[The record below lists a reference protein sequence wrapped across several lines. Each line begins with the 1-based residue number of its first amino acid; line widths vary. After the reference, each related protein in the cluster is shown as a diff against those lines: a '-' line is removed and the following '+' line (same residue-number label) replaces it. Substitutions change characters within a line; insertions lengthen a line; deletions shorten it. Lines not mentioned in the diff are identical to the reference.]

1 MTAIIILNWNNA
13 NDTLSCLDSLQNAEG
28 EFRVYL
34 VDNGSTDTSVQ
45 RIQAW
50 IKEHPDFD
58 ISLIPL
64 DMNYGFACG
73 NNKGIAVAAKDN
85 PDSFLLLNNDT
96 EVTADFLSK
105 LQDFASKNT
114 QYKVLTP
121 LIFFHS
127 DKTKIWNAGG
137 RFKWGKRTYFYNDK
151 KLSDIKE
158 KEFLPISFITGCA
171 LYFLPEVLKD
181 DMTVFT
187 EKFFFG
193 EEDCEFS
200 MRMKTQN
207 IAMACVLDSVI
218 YHKVSS
224 TISPL
229 SLPGKL
235 YIYYLNR
242 FINVRQSYGL
252 LFYLLW
258 RVATLRSIKKGLL
271 VNGCPKV
278 YVKRFIKRIYN
289 DSTKKDTVTHRD
301 FITALNTGW
310 SGKERGKKRVLIL
323 SDSSSD
329 HTKRWVKATAER
341 GHEVAL
347 FSLND
352 MDADFYNNLKGVTLY
367 AHNIFGTLK
376 DQKTNGTVE
385 KLNYLKPY
393 RALKRCIREFKPDI
407 LHAHYATS
415 YGLLGVLSGFHPLII
430 SLWGSDAYLF
440 PKVSWLHRKLLEFNL
455 SRADRILS
463 TSHCMAREVSK
474 YTDKN
479 VFVTPFGVDEEKFA
493 PANNKE
499 EKNEFVIGTVKALS
513 AIYGIDTLIDAFA
526 IVVRE
531 NPTMKLRLVIAGDGV
546 ERHNLEKQAVDLGL
560 ADKVT
565 FLGRIPNEDVAVL
578 LSNMDVYVALSRS
591 DSESFGVAAVEA
603 MSCGV
608 PVVFAAADGF
618 KEVVPDGVA
627 GYIVSKNDA
636 RTAADRIS
644 YLLNNRSV
652 AQEMGKAGRK
662 HVIDN
667 YTWVSSVDT
676 MMNIYKI
683 IM

>member
-1 MTAIIILNWNNA
+1 
-13 NDTLSCLDSLQNAEG
+13 
-28 EFRVYL
+28 
-34 VDNGSTDTSVQ
+34 
-45 RIQAW
+45 
-50 IKEHPDFD
+50 
-58 ISLIPL
+58 
-64 DMNYGFACG
+64 
-73 NNKGIAVAAKDN
+73 
-85 PDSFLLLNNDT
+85 LLNNDT
-96 EVTADFLSK
+96 EVTEDFLPE
-105 LQDFASKNT
+105 LRNFAEKNP

-121 LIFFHS
+121 LIFFHG

-137 RFKWGKRTYFYNDK
+137 KFKWGKRKYFYNDK
-151 KLSDIKE
+151 KKSDIKE
-158 KEFLPISFITGCA
+158 KEFIPISFVTGCA

-187 EKFFFG
+187 ENFFFG

-200 MRMKTQN
+200 MRMRKQN
-207 IAMACVLDSVI
+207 VSMACVLDSVI

-235 YIYYLNR
+235 YVYYLNR

-252 LFYLLW
+252 LFYMFW
-258 RVATLRSIKKGLL
+258 RVASLRSIKKGLL

-278 YVKRFIKRIYN
+278 YVKGFIKRIYQN
-289 DSTKKDTVTHRD
+289 SRKKDTVTHED

-310 SGKERGKKRVLIL
+310 SGNVRGKKRVLIL

-352 MDADFYNNLKGVTLY
+352 MDANYYHNLEGVTLY

-393 RALKRCIREFKPDI
+393 WSLKRCIREFKPDI
-407 LHAHYATS
+407 VHAHYATS
-415 YGLLGVLSGFHPLII
+415 YGLLGVLSGFHPLLI

-440 PKVSWLHRKLLEFNL
+440 PKVSWIHRKLLEFNL
-455 SRADRILS
+455 SKADRILS
-463 TSHCMAREVSK
+463 TSHCMAREISK
-474 YTDKN
+474 YTDKKIL
-479 VFVTPFGVDEEKFA
+479 VTPFGVDENRFA
-493 PANNKE
+493 PAKSKDEKKE
-499 EKNEFVIGTVKALS
+499 SVIGTVKALS

-531 NPTMKLRLVIAGDGV
+531 NPAMKLRLVIAGDGV

-560 ADKVT
+560 AGKVS

-578 LSNMDVYVALSRS
+578 LSNMDVYAAL
-591 DSESFGVAAVEA
+591 
-603 MSCGV
+603 
-608 PVVFAAADGF
+608 
-618 KEVVPDGVA
+618 
-627 GYIVSKNDA
+627 
-636 RTAADRIS
+636 
-644 YLLNNRSV
+644 
-652 AQEMGKAGRK
+652 
-662 HVIDN
+662 
-667 YTWVSSVDT
+667 
-676 MMNIYKI
+676 
-683 IM
+683 

>member
-13 NDTLSCLDSLQNAEG
+13 NDTLSCLDSLTKAEG
-28 EFRVYL
+28 DFRVYL
-34 VDNGSTDTSVQ
+34 VDNGSTDDSMQCINSWVE
-45 RIQAW
+45 
-50 IKEHPDFD
+50 EHPDFD
-58 ISLIPL
+58 IYLIPL
-64 DMNYGFACG
+64 DRNYGFACG
-73 NNKGIAVAAKDN
+73 NNKGIAVAAKDS
-85 PDSFLLLNNDT
+85 PDSYLLLNNDT
-96 EVTADFLSK
+96 EVTVDFLPK
-105 LQDFASKNT
+105 LQDFAKEHP

-121 LIFFHS
+121 LIFFHD
-127 DKTKIWNAGG
+127 DKNRIWNAGG
-137 RFKWGKRTYFYNDK
+137 SFKWGKRRYFYNDK
-151 KLSDIKE
+151 KKSDIKE
-158 KEFLPISFITGCA
+158 KGFLPITFVTGCA
-171 LYFLPEVLKD
+171 LYFSPEVLKD
-181 DMTVFT
+181 DKTVFT
-187 EKFFFG
+187 ENFFFG

-200 MRMKTQN
+200 MRMKKQG
-207 IAMACVLDSVI
+207 IGMACVLDSII

-242 FINVRQSYGL
+242 FINVRQSYGF
-252 LFYLLW
+252 LFYLMW
-258 RVATLRSIKKGLL
+258 RVATLPSIKKGLL

-278 YVKRFIKRIYN
+278 YVKGFIKRIYSN
-289 DSTKKDTVTHRD
+289 SLKKDAVTHED
-301 FITALNTGW
+301 FTTALNTGW
-310 SGKERGKKRVLIL
+310 SGKERGRKRVLIL

-352 MDADFYNNLKGVTLY
+352 MDADYYHKLDGVTLY

-407 LHAHYATS
+407 VHAHYATS
-415 YGLLGVLSGFHPLII
+415 YGLLGVLSGFHPLVI

-455 SRADRILS
+455 SKADRILS

-474 YTDKN
+474 YTNKKIL
-479 VFVTPFGVDEEKFA
+479 VTPFGVDEEKFV
-493 PANNKE
+493 PANGKENK
-499 EKNEFVIGTVKALS
+499 KEFVIGTVKTLS

-526 IVVRE
+526 MVVRE
-531 NPTMKLRLVIAGDGV
+531 NPALKIRLVIAGNGV
-546 ERHNLEKQAVDLGL
+546 ERNNLEKQAYNLGL

-578 LSNMDVYVALSRS
+578 LSNLDVYVALSRS

-608 PVVFAAADGF
+608 PVVVAAADGF

-627 GYIVSKNDA
+627 GYIVPKNDA

-644 YLLNNRSV
+644 YLLNNMSV

-662 HVIDN
+662 HVLDN
-667 YTWVSSVDT
+667 YTWASSVDT
-676 MMNIYKI
+676 MMDIYKI

>member
-28 EFRVYL
+28 EFKVYL
-34 VDNGSTDTSVQ
+34 VDNGSTDNSMQ
-45 RIQAW
+45 RIEAW
-50 IKEHPDFD
+50 VKEHPDFD
-58 ISLIPL
+58 ICLIPL

-85 PDSFLLLNNDT
+85 PDSYLLLNNDT
-96 EVTADFLSK
+96 EVTTDFLVKLKSFSK
-105 LQDFASKNT
+105 THS

-127 DKTKIWNAGG
+127 DKSRIWNAGG
-137 RFKWGKRTYFYNDK
+137 RLKWGKRSYFYNNQTAT
-151 KLSDIKE
+151 DIKE
-158 KEFLPISFITGCA
+158 KEYIPISFVTGCA
-171 LYFLPEVLKD
+171 LYFLPEILKD

-193 EEDCEFS
+193 EEDFEFS
-200 MRMKTQN
+200 MRMKRQN
-207 IAMACVLDSVI
+207 VAIACVLDSVI
-218 YHKVSS
+218 YHKVGAA
-224 TISPL
+224 INPL
-229 SLPGKL
+229 CLPGKL

-242 FINVRQSYGL
+242 FINVRQSYGF
-252 LFYLLW
+252 LFNSLW
-258 RVATLRSIKKGLL
+258 RCLSLPMVRRGARM
-271 VNGCPKV
+271 NGCPQV
-278 YVKRFIKRIYN
+278 YVKDFVRRIYRN
-289 DSTKKDTVTHRD
+289 SLKKDSVTHED

-352 MDADFYNNLKGVTLY
+352 MDADYYRKLDGVTLY

-385 KLNYLKPY
+385 KLNYLKPF
-393 RALKRCIREFKPDI
+393 RALKRCIREFKPDMV
-407 LHAHYATS
+407 HAHYATS

-440 PKVSWLHRKLLEFNL
+440 PKVSWLHRKLLEFNF
-455 SRADRILS
+455 SKADRILS

-474 YTDKN
+474 YTDKKIH
-479 VFVTPFGVDEEKFA
+479 VTPFGVDEERFV
-493 PANNKE
+493 PAKNKS
-499 EKNEFVIGTVKALS
+499 EKKEYIIGTVKALS

-531 NPTMKLRLVIAGDGV
+531 NPGINLRLVIAGDGA
-546 ERHNLEKQAVDLGL
+546 ERNNLEKQAHDLGL
-560 ADKVT
+560 TDKVT

-578 LSNMDVYVALSRS
+578 LSNMDVYAALSRS

-608 PVVFAAADGF
+608 PVVVAEADGF

-627 GYIVSKNDA
+627 GYIVPKNDA
-636 RTAADRIS
+636 RAAADKIS
-644 YLLNNRSV
+644 YLLNNRDV
-652 AQEMGKAGRK
+652 ASEMGKAGRK
-662 HVIDN
+662 HVINN
-667 YTWVSSVDT
+667 YTWNSSVDT
-676 MMNIYKI
+676 MMDIYK
-683 IM
+683 MTM

>member
-13 NDTLSCLDSLQNAEG
+13 NDTLSCLDSLKNARG
-28 EFRVYL
+28 DFRVYL
-34 VDNGSTDTSVQ
+34 VDNGSTDDSMQCINSWV
-45 RIQAW
+45 
-50 IKEHPDFD
+50 KEHPDFD
-58 ISLIPL
+58 IRLVPL
-64 DMNYGFACG
+64 DRNYGFACG
-73 NNKGIAVAAKDN
+73 NNKGIAIAAKDT
-85 PDSFLLLNNDT
+85 PDSYLLLNNDT
-96 EVTADFLSK
+96 EVTADFLLK
-105 LQDFASKNT
+105 LQSFAKKNP

-121 LIFFHS
+121 LIFFHN
-127 DKTKIWNAGG
+127 DKSIIWNAGG
-137 RFKWGKRTYFYNDK
+137 SFKWGKRSYFYNNK
-151 KLSDIKE
+151 NLLDIKE
-158 KEFLPISFITGCA
+158 KDFLPISFVTGCA

-187 EKFFFG
+187 ENFFFG

-200 MRMKTQN
+200 MRMRKQN
-207 IAMACVLDSVI
+207 VSMACVLDSVI

-235 YIYYLNR
+235 YVYYLNR

-252 LFYLLW
+252 LFYLFW
-258 RVATLRSIKKGLL
+258 RVASLRSIKKGLL

-278 YVKRFIKRIYN
+278 YVKGFIKRIYHN
-289 DSTKKDTVTHRD
+289 SRKKDTVTHED

-310 SGKERGKKRVLIL
+310 SGNVRGKKRVLIL

-352 MDADFYNNLKGVTLY
+352 MDANYYHNLEGVTLY

-393 RALKRCIREFKPDI
+393 WSLKRCIREFKPDI
-407 LHAHYATS
+407 VHAHYATS
-415 YGLLGVLSGFHPLII
+415 YGLLGVLSGFHPLLI

-440 PKVSWLHRKLLEFNL
+440 PKVSWIHRKLLEFNL
-455 SRADRILS
+455 SKADRILS
-463 TSHCMAREVSK
+463 TSHCMAREISK
-474 YTDKN
+474 YTDKKIL
-479 VFVTPFGVDEEKFA
+479 VTPFGVDENRFA
-493 PANNKE
+493 PAKSKD
-499 EKNEFVIGTVKALS
+499 EKKEFVIGTVKALS

-531 NPTMKLRLVIAGDGV
+531 NPAMKLRLVIAGDGV

-560 ADKVT
+560 AGKVS

-578 LSNMDVYVALSRS
+578 LSNLDVYVALSRS

-608 PVVFAAADGF
+608 PVVVAAADGF
-618 KEVVPDGVA
+618 KEVVPDMVA
-627 GYIVSKNDA
+627 GYIVPKNDA
-636 RTAADRIS
+636 RAAADRIS
-644 YLLNNRSV
+644 YLLNNRTI
-652 AQEMGKAGRK
+652 AKEMGEAGRK
-662 HVIDN
+662 HVLEN
-667 YTWVSSVDT
+667 YTWTSSVDT
-676 MMNIYKI
+676 MMDIYKI